1 MPTSKMYIYVQVS
14 NFLSE
19 ERRFYMSDILITA
32 GEAAK
37 GLATTTDIPA
47 NKCITK
53 AEFDELVNGT
63 PETGL
68 VPDKAPNGIY
78 VMHRNGRLFSKEHWN
93 SSGSDAS
100 GVAVKTDKCQFV
112 IAKDEQ
118 TNIQWGVYG
127 TLVNGCVTTTNSTQA
142 QQDYAGEVNTTAII
156 NTLGVYQVLAE
167 KLSVDDIVNDAKHEM
182 TAVQSL
188 QSQETTTPISE
199 ESSKIKQQFKE
210 KYNIQDISDDVL
222 DLIVTK
228 IRDNFKAQVQESEHI
243 SLLSNEIAFIPTTEE
258 IDNISDEGIMV
269 LASSFSEQYA
279 ANYCRNYTF
288 PHGKKGYLPA
298 LGELYEA
305 YQNKSEV
312 DACMK
317 LIGGKA
323 LYDSSIDNYYKW
335 SSTQYSASYAWILNW
350 NNGSISNSLKNTSN
364 DYNCARPFSAF
375 Q

>member
-1 MPTSKMYIYVQVS
+1 MYIYVQVS

-37 GLATTTDIPA
+37 ALATTTDIPA

-53 AEFDELVNGT
+53 AEFDELVNGS

-68 VPDKAPNGIY
+68 IPDKAPNGVYI
-78 VMHRNGRLFSKEHWN
+78 MHRNGRLFPKGNWKLSN
-93 SSGSDAS
+93 SEAS
-100 GVAVKTDKCQFV
+100 GVAVKTSKCGFV
-112 IAKDEQ
+112 IAKEEQ
-118 TNIQWGVYG
+118 TGIQWGGYG

-142 QQDYAGEVNTTAII
+142 QQDYAGEANTTAII

-269 LASSFSEQYA
+269 LAFSSSEQYA

-305 YQNKSEV
+305 YQNKTEV

-323 LYDSSIDNYYKW
+323 LYDRTINNYLKW
-335 SSTQYSASYAWILNW
+335 SSTQYSAFDAWTLAWDYGTISYYYKVY
-350 NNGSISNSLKNTSN
+350 SPN
-364 DYNCARPFSAF
+364 DFCARPFSAF

>member
-1 MPTSKMYIYVQVS
+1 MYIYVQVS